1 MRRASWVGPVVLG
14 LVVSASIGCQSQP
27 TVPKAD
33 LDDLK
38 TRYDQVV
45 NDNKSLRQNV
55 EELQTQLAAPKGPG
69 PGPSGGGPTVDELK
83 KEFGPGVEI
92 VLRGGQPV
100 IVVESGLL
108 YASGKAD
115 LTPSGMKIL
124 DKVAKVL
131 NSRYP
136 TQMIRVEG
144 HTDTDP
150 IRKTKNLYKS
160 NWDLGAKR
168 ACEVVEHL
176 QAKGV
181 DPKRMYA
188 ASFGQYDPLSS
199 QKSKNRRVE
208 IVVLAGEHPAGRA
221 SRPATKGA
229 TPPSAKPM
237 EPATTSSTMEESEP
251 K

>member
-1 MRRASWVGPVVLG
+1 MCRMSWVGLVVLG
-14 LVVSASIGCQSQP
+14 LVVSATVGCQTQP
-27 TVPKAD
+27 TVPKSE
-33 LDDLK
+33 LDEMK
-38 TRYDQVV
+38 ARYDQLR
-45 NDNKSLRQNV
+45 NDNTSLRQNL
-55 EELQTQLAAPKGPG
+55 EELQAKQITKGPG
-69 PGPSGGGPTVDELK
+69 TGGGPAVSAEDIQKEL
-83 KEFGPGVEI
+83 GPGVQ
-92 VLRGGQPV
+92 VVMRGGQPA

-115 LTPSGMKIL
+115 LTPAGMKVL

-131 NSRYP
+131 NSRFP

-181 DPKRMYA
+181 SPQRIYA
-188 ASFGQYDPLSS
+188 ASFGQYDPISG

-208 IVVLAGEHPAGRA
+208 IVVLPGEHPAGRV
-221 SRPATKGA
+221 PTKGG